1 MSRLDEDTSLAGSLS
16 SLAGQL
22 EAAKEVGAAANQLL
36 LSAGG
41 HPVDVSKFEIKL
53 TCLFMVFNHLM
64 LFYANMYVH
73 LFLRLRL
80 VITVVTFLLFNT
92 LFVCRT

>member
-1 MSRLDEDTSLAGSLS
+1 MANEGDQSLAGSLS

-41 HPVDVSKFEIKL
+41 HPVDVSKFDFKL
-53 TCLFMVFNHLM
+53 TCLGMVCQPSCAIL
-64 LFYANMYVH
+64 
-73 LFLRLRL
+73 
-80 VITVVTFLLFNT
+80 
-92 LFVCRT
+92 C